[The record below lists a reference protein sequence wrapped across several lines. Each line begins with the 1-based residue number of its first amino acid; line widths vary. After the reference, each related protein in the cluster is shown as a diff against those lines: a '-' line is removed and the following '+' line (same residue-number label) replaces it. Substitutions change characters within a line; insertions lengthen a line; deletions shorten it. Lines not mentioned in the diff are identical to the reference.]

1 MFTTVATSLDT
12 TTLTAL
18 LAHCERTGEDLSS
31 TIATAV
37 GDWLAGQADPD
48 QPGACRTDQRGP
60 GSCSGYQWKSLF
72 LPEGTL
78 LRSWSHGDCR
88 DAEVIG
94 GRIMHGGTSVSP
106 NQFARSFARTVR
118 NAWRDLRVR
127 RPGDTAFHSA
137 SRLRRELAAHTEA
150 ADKKADKKAGK
161 KADKKA
167 GEQADQAADAKAH
180 KKASKKASRKAQHAA
195 VNTGAAVAPHVSPEP
210 ARDATPGTGWSL
222 PERRKMRFRLEDV
235 AFD

>member
-12 TTLTAL
+12 PTLTAL
-18 LAHCERTGEDLSS
+18 LAHCERTGDDLSS
-31 TIATAV
+31 TIAGAV
-37 GDWLAGQADPD
+37 ADWLAVQADLD
-48 QPGACRTDQRGP
+48 QCDPRPADQRGP
-60 GSCSGYQWKSLF
+60 DQCRGYQWKSLF

-127 RPGDTAFHSA
+127 RPGDTTFYSA

-150 ADKKADKKAGK
+150 ADKKTGKKVDKKAGK
-161 KADKKA
+161 
-167 GEQADQAADAKAH
+167 QADQAAVAKAH
-180 KKASKKASRKAQHAA
+180 EKNSKKASRKAQHAA

-210 ARDATPGTGWSL
+210 ARDSRPGTGWNL